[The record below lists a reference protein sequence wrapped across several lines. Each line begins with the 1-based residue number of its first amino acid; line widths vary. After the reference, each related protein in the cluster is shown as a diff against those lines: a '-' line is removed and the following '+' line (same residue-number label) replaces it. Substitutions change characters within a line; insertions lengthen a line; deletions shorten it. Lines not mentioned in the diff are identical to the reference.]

1 MTEKETYQMKLER
14 LEKQNDLYD
23 TFLGK
28 TNNLSFK
35 EQNGLLLEIQKNEKI
50 IEKIKQM
57 KVVDFFSETDDY
69 TIEKQ
74 SLNNFITNPKWQK
87 QS

>member
-1 MTEKETYQMKLER
+1 MKLER

-74 SLNNFITNPKWQK
+74 SMNNFIRNPRCLK